1 MDEATEREPRAP
13 GINWCRNWA
22 SGLAVDQ
29 TIRVPSLMISG
40 SEDLVLR
47 PGMAAGMHAHV
58 PESRAAG
65 DRELLAL
72 DPRGEVSGTQPAGHR
87 VADAALPRLSKS
99 S

>member
-58 PESRAAG
+58 PDLERQVIENCWHWTPEERSA
-65 DRELLAL
+65 ELNRLAIGW
-72 DPRGEVSGTQPAGHR
+72 PTRRFPA
-87 VADAALPRLSKS
+87 
-99 S
+99 

>member
-47 PGMAAGMHAHV
+47 PSMAAGMHAHV
-58 PESRAAG
+58 SDLERQVIVNCWHWTRKERPA
-65 DRELLAL
+65 ELNRLAIGWL
-72 DPRGEVSGTQPAGHR
+72 TRRFPA
-87 VADAALPRLSKS
+87 
-99 S
+99 